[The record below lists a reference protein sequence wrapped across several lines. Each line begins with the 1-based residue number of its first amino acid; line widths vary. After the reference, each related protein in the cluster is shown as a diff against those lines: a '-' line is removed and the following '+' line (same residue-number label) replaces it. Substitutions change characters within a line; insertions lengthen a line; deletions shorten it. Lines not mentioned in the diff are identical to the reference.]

1 MPEAPELAV
10 VREVLE
16 RRIVGLT
23 IVAARVLHPFVL
35 RSLAAEDFPSDIA
48 GRSVIGVTRY
58 GKTLTLALS
67 NDRYLAVVPMLTG
80 KLQLA
85 GVKERVTK
93 QTRLVISLRP
103 DLELRY
109 LDDRQMGMAY
119 YARQEQLASIPRLEE
134 TGPDVL
140 DQPLEL
146 ETFARRLR
154 AFHGEIKG
162 ILTRGQL
169 VAGIGNAYADEVLFA
184 AGISPFRRRPEL
196 TVEEVAR
203 LHAAVYSVPGEA
215 VEVLRGLMGE
225 QIHLKPRDWLQVHNK
240 GGKPCP
246 RCGSRIS
253 QITARQQITS
263 YCLKCQPGL
272 LLAARRRTATR

>member
-23 IVAARVLHPFVL
+23 ISSARVLHPFVL

-48 GRSVIGVTRY
+48 GRWVVAVTRY

-67 NDRYLAVVPMLTG
+67 HDRYLAVVPMLTG

-85 GVKERVTK
+85 GPKERVTK
-93 QTRLVISLRP
+93 QTLLVISLGS
-103 DLELRY
+103 DLELRC
-109 LDDRQMGMAY
+109 LDDRQMGMVY
-119 YARQEQLASIPRLEE
+119 YARREQLASIPRLEE

-140 DQPLEL
+140 DQPLDREA
-146 ETFARRLR
+146 FARKLR

-184 AGISPFRRRPEL
+184 AGISPFRRRREL
-196 TVEEVAR
+196 AGEEVSR
-203 LHAAVYSVPGEA
+203 LHQAVYSVPREA
-215 VEVLRGLMGE
+215 VVVLRERMGE
-225 QIHLKPRDWLQVHNK
+225 QVHLKPRDWLQVHNK
-240 GGKPCP
+240 GGQPCT

-253 QITARQQITS
+253 QITARQQNTS

-272 LLAARRRTATR
+272 LVAARARPK